1 MGRVTYTD
9 SEGSWGL
16 KGVDWKAMLTLP
28 PQVYGALAKL
38 KDMENLIDEI
48 NDPADGQNGSAEQA
62 LQYLLDMG
70 SVSTP
75 EGWRCGESWLMKR
88 FCKRE

>member
-48 NDPADGQNGSAEQA
+48 NDPADGQNGSAEQS

-75 EGWRCGESWLMKR
+75 EGWQCGESWLMKR

>member
-1 MGRVTYTD
+1 MGRLTYTD
-9 SEGSWGL
+9 SKGSWGL

-48 NDPADGQNGSAEQA
+48 NDPANGQNGSAELA
-62 LQYLLDMG
+62 MEHLVAMG
-70 SVSTP
+70 TASTP
-75 EGWRCGESWLMKR
+75 EGRQCGESWLMKR
-88 FCKRE
+88 FCKRD